1 MISTNVRSSLSV
13 VSKYLFSGVLL
24 VLSSLE
30 AQAQT
35 VKTDSL
41 LMRDF
46 SYVMQSDP
54 WLMGNNP
61 SALIRFGSSTLS
73 EATVSMTVG
82 NGGFVNYDQSPHT
95 LTFGASAESVYRLSP
110 RTVVYGRMSYQN
122 ESSSNMAGSAFLNTY
137 HLPFDIVEDSLTNEG
152 DEHRD
157 TYHLKGGVGV
167 DIWHG
172 WSVGASFDFTAANLA
187 KYKDLRHQNKAMD
200 LTFSAGFYL
209 PLGHVSLGANY
220 LYRRSTENIRFKVY
234 GQSDKVYKSL
244 IAYAN
249 FMGQVEQFT
258 TNGYTGSNNEQPL
271 FSARHGACVQ
281 LDWRI
286 TPQWQWYHSMMA
298 QYRSGYYGR
307 ESAYTITYMRHHSH
321 IYTYQSRLSY
331 RLSTSLHRMDVSISA
346 ERLENNQNAYLETLN
361 EQGASQYEYF
371 GAVKTGDKLWV
382 DTHIGYIGD
391 MGIDYELPRWTVATG
406 VNIGHRKQTGYRY
419 PYYRRQQLNQ
429 VQGYIDACH
438 RIRLRQGILQA
449 GLQFAYQKGS
459 GDVYEDLTFA
469 EPSAQQTAPPS
480 MDAYLYRDYEYYTA
494 PQVKVGAALKYS
506 FVFPQTRMKTYVEG
520 KCTYLK
526 AYNTDAYLK
535 GDAYTTVMLI
545 VGVDF

>member
-13 VSKYLFSGVLL
+13 VSKFLFSGALL

-46 SYVMQSDP
+46 SYVMHSDP

-331 RLSTSLHRMDVSISA
+331 RLPTSLHRMDVSISA

-382 DTHIGYIGD
+382 DTHIGYTGD

-419 PYYRRQQLNQ
+419 PYYRRQRLNQ
-429 VQGYIDACH
+429 VQGYIDACR

-469 EPSAQQTAPPS
+469 EPSAQQTAPSS